1 VQAYAE
7 TRSTVVSDRH
17 ERLRARLVNLLAL
30 AVLTIASLMVLLP
43 ILWTISTSLRLPR
56 ESFTLP
62 PKWLPTDF
70 RWENYAEVFEAAPFG
85 LYILNSFKVTFSIVI
100 GQLVTASMAAYA
112 FARLRFPGRDVL
124 FIVLM
129 SAMMVPLFVTIIP
142 IFLLVRNLN
151 LADTHASLILPA
163 LITPFG
169 VFLLRQFFM
178 TIPVELEEAAKIDGA
193 SPWQIFLK
201 VILPLGAPG
210 LSVLA
215 ILSFNAHW
223 NEFFRPLIF
232 LNSWENF
239 TVPLGLVT
247 LRGYMGTGSVS
258 VVVAG
263 VTIALVPIVILFVL
277 AQRYLIEG
285 IALTGIKG

>member
-1 VQAYAE
+1 MQSYAE
-7 TRSTVVSDRH
+7 IRMTSVRDRH
-17 ERLRARLVNLLAL
+17 QQRRARLFNALAL
-30 AVLTIASLMVLLP
+30 AALTLASLAVLLP
-43 ILWTISTSLRLPR
+43 ILWTVSTSLRLPR

-62 PKWLPTDF
+62 PRWVPTDW
-70 RWENYAEVFEAAPFG
+70 RWQNYAEVFDAAPMG
-85 LYILNSFKVTFSIVI
+85 LYIWNSLKVTGLIVG
-100 GQLVTASMAAYA
+100 GQVVTASMAAYA
-112 FARLRFPGRDVL
+112 FARLRFPGRDFL
-124 FIVLM
+124 FMLLM

-142 IFLLVRNLN
+142 IFILIRNLN
-151 LADTHASLILPA
+151 LADTHAALILPA

-169 VFLLRQFFM
+169 VFLLRQFFL

-193 SPWQIFLK
+193 SPWQIFLRI
-201 VILPLGAPG
+201 ILPLGAPG

-215 ILSFNAHW
+215 ILSFNNHW

-232 LNSWENF
+232 LNSWEHF

-258 VVVAG
+258 VVMAG
-263 VTIALVPIVILFVL
+263 VTIALVPVVVLFIL